1 MELPRRAGRVQG
13 FTGGGD
19 VGAALSGHPDVDL
32 VVFTGSDATGRKV
45 GAAAGEALAGV
56 ILELGGKSPQLVF
69 PDADLD
75 MAVAGVTAG
84 ICSASGQTCIAGSR
98 AYVHESI
105 AAAFAERIT
114 ARFRALRLGPPHQ
127 WETEI
132 GPL

>member
-13 FTGGGD
+13 CAGGGD

-69 PDADLD
+69 ADADLE
-75 MAVAGVTAG
+75 MAVAGVAAG

-105 AAAFAERIT
+105 ADEFTTRIA
-114 ARFRALRLGPPHQ
+114 ARF
-127 WETEI
+127 
-132 GPL
+132 